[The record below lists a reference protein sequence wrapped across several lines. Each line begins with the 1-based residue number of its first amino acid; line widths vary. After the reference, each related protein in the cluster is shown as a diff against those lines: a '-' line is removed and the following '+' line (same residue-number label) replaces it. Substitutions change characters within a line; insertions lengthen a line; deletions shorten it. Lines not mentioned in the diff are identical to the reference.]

1 MTEEPNEAAVAAWVR
16 LIKAQHAAQA
26 QVEQAFKDGGFP
38 PLAWYDVLWELERG
52 DRGGMRPFELERE
65 LLVPQ
70 YGLSRLLERMAK
82 AGYLERHPCE
92 EDGRGQL
99 ILLTK
104 QGRQLRRKMW
114 QVYAAALKAA
124 VADRLSEKEA
134 VTLSKLLGKL
144 LPDQA

>member
-1 MTEEPNEAAVAAWVR
+1 MTEILNDAAVTAWVR
-16 LIKAQHAAQA
+16 LMKAQHAAHS

-52 DRGGMRPFELERE
+52 EAGGMRPFELERE

-82 AGYLERHPCE
+82 AGYLERRPCE

-104 QGRQLRRKMW
+104 EGRQLRRRMW
-114 QVYAAALKAA
+114 QVYAPALKEA
-124 VADRLSEKEA
+124 VGERLTEKEA
-134 VTLSKLLGKL
+134 VTLGRLLGKL
-144 LPDQA
+144 LPE